1 MYTLLYRKWVTNKD
15 MLFNTGHI
23 GQCYVATWMGEELGR
38 MGTVLLE
45 VLTLISGLKDL
56 LTRVTTCFT
65 QTTNQRNR
73 LLYTNKQFH
82 YLMKNY
88 PIYFQYIITKQKDK

>member
-1 MYTLLYRKWVTNKD
+1 
-15 MLFNTGHI
+15 
-23 GQCYVATWMGEELGR
+23 

-45 VLTLISGLKDL
+45 VLTFISHVKGL
-56 LTRVTTCFT
+56 LTKVTTCFT
-65 QTTNQRNR
+65 QTINKINR

-88 PIYFQYIITKQKDK
+88 PIYFQYVITRQKDK